1 MADNLDL
8 FSAPAQDGPAQ
19 AAIKAEALRA
29 QLNAWA
35 HQYYVL
41 DAPTVPDAEYDR
53 VFQQLQALEAAH
65 PDLVTPDSP
74 TQRVIGAVMEGL
86 TPVRHQVPMLSIRT
100 ETDTEATGAET
111 FDARVRRELKLPAD
125 APPVEYVAE
134 PKFDGLAMSLRYEHG
149 RLVQA
154 ATRGDG
160 EVGEDVT
167 HNIRTIRQIP
177 LTLPTGKKHG
187 VPPVLEVRGEVY
199 MRRADFDALN
209 ERQREAGG
217 KTFVNPRNAA
227 AGAVRQ
233 LDSGIAAQRPLS
245 FFAYGLGDITPAAD
259 GGPDFATHFDMLH
272 QLKSWGF
279 PVAAQVRTAQ
289 GAAELV
295 AFHKEVGAARDQ
307 LPYDIDGVVYKVN
320 SLALQRQLGFVTREP
335 RWAVAHKYPAQEMV
349 TRVEGIDVQVG
360 RTGKLTPVARLAPV
374 FVGGV
379 TVTNATLHNLFE
391 IRKKGVRVGDQV
403 IVRRAGDVIP
413 EVVGA
418 VPAALVPVAKELAGS
433 DALVDEAAA
442 ADGTVP
448 DATRAAPRQPY
459 VPNFRMPRQCPIC
472 GSAVV
477 REPGEMNHRCSGGLF
492 CAAQRKEAIL
502 HFAARRAMDIEG
514 LGDKLVDQLVEGN
527 VIRTLPD
534 LYRLGLTS
542 LAALD
547 RMAEKSAQ
555 NVLAA
560 LDKSKQTTLPRF
572 LFGLG
577 IRHVGEA
584 TAKDL
589 ARHFGS
595 LDAIMGASVEQL
607 LEVNDVGPIVAEAIH
622 TFFAQPHNREV
633 VEQLRACGVTWEEG
647 APAERATLPLA
658 GLTVVITGTLPT
670 LSRDEA
676 KDLLEASGA
685 KVAGSVSKKTHY
697 VVAGAEAGSK
707 LTKAQELGITVLDED
722 GLRTLLADGPA
733 KEAG

>member
-1 MADNLDL
+1 MAEQSDL
-8 FSAPAQDGPAQ
+8 FSAPEPAAPALV
-19 AAIKAEALRA
+19 AAKVEALRA

-35 HQYYVL
+35 HEYYVQ
-41 DAPTVPDAEYDR
+41 DAPSVPDAEYDR
-53 VFQQLQALEAAH
+53 VFRQLQALEDAY
-65 PDLVTPDSP
+65 PSLVTPDSP

-86 TPVRHQVPMLSIRT
+86 ASVRHRVPMLSIRT
-100 ETDTEATGAET
+100 ETDTEASGAEA
-111 FDARVRRELKLPAD
+111 FDARIRRELKLPPD

-134 PKFDGLAMSLRYEHG
+134 PKFDGLAMSLRYEEG

-167 HNIRTIRQIP
+167 HNVRTIRQIP
-177 LTLPTGKKHG
+177 LALPAG

-209 ERQREAGG
+209 ERQREQGG

-245 FFAYGLGDITPAAD
+245 FFAYGLGEVQGAE
-259 GGPDFATHFDMLH
+259 FATHFEVLEK
-272 QLKSWGF
+272 LKTWGF
-279 PVAAQVRTAQ
+279 PVAAQAGIAL
-289 GAAELV
+289 GATELV
-295 AFHKEVGAARDQ
+295 AFHQRIGAARDQ

-335 RWAVAHKYPAQEMV
+335 RWAVAHKYPAQEMM

-391 IRKKGVRVGDQV
+391 LRRKRVRVGDQV

-413 EVVGA
+413 EVVGV
-418 VPAALVPVAKELAGS
+418 VPAP
-433 DALVDEAAA
+433 
-442 ADGTVP
+442 
-448 DATRAAPRQPY
+448 RAAY
-459 VPNFRMPRQCPIC
+459 VPNFRMPAQCPIC

-492 CAAQRKEAIL
+492 CPAQRKQAVL
-502 HFAARRAMDIEG
+502 HFAQRRAMDVEG
-514 LGDKLVDQLVEGN
+514 LGEKLVDQLIDSD

-534 LYRLGLTS
+534 LFRLDVQA
-542 LAALD
+542 LAGLD

-555 NVLAA
+555 NVLDA
-560 LDKSKQTTLPRF
+560 LEQSKRTTLPRF

-589 ARHFGS
+589 ARHFGA
-595 LDAIMGASVEQL
+595 LDAIMEASVDQL
-607 LEVNDVGPIVAEAIH
+607 LQVNDVGPVVAQSIH

-633 VEQLRACGVTWEEG
+633 VAQLRACGVAWEEG
-647 APAERATLPLA
+647 VPVEGATLPLA
-658 GLTVVITGTLPT
+658 GKTIVLTGTLPT
-670 LSRDEA
+670 LGRDEA
-676 KDLLEASGA
+676 KELLEAAGA
-685 KVAGSVSKKTHY
+685 KVAGSVSKKTY
-697 VVAGAEAGSK
+697 CVVAGAEAGSK
-707 LTKAQELGITVLDED
+707 LDKAQALGIPVLDED
-722 GLRTLLADGPA
+722 GLRALLQGQLPGGA
-733 KEAG
+733 ELS